1 VTLKREDAMLAKD
14 SFSQYYAPMLDESY
28 DVLDRIVINAYFT
41 LACNPGGFR
50 TWWRVL
56 HDGSDEQLDNAHLL
70 RFAGRFSRRVR
81 GWAQKHGIPVIFCPA
96 AERKHEVAIERL
108 PDDRNFTGIFAV
120 LIGRAPAPVWE
131 VLPRSERGGM
141 HIRRKKPQP
150 WVNHYYFHIVGAAYD
165 LKKLRA
171 NNLIRFA
178 ARRPRYESSPDGLRT
193 ITALHV
199 LREKVIRP
207 VLTGAARKRP
217 GRPPKNPNPIDQH
230 YARIQRDFCGLFDE
244 LGLAA

>member
-1 VTLKREDAMLAKD
+1 VELSDRVSKILRT
-14 SFSQYYAPMLDESY
+14 SY
-28 DVLDRIVINAYFT
+28 
-41 LACNPGGFR
+41 
-50 TWWRVL
+50 
-56 HDGSDEQLDNAHLL
+56 S
-70 RFAGRFSRRVR
+70 
-81 GWAQKHGIPVIFCPA
+81 
-96 AERKHEVAIERL
+96 
-108 PDDRNFTGIFAV
+108 
-120 LIGRAPAPVWE
+120 
-131 VLPRSERGGM
+131 PR
-141 HIRRKKPQP
+141 Q
-150 WVNHYYFHIVGAAYD
+150 AAYD

-171 NNLIRFA
+171 KNLIRFA

-244 LGLAA
+244 LVLLSLD